1 MPNSLLIRGGHLID
15 PAQSI
20 DAPHDLLIEDGRIA
34 AVSAPGE
41 IKGAEETID
50 ARGLVVSPG
59 LIDLHVHLREPG
71 QAHKETIKSGT
82 LAAAAGGFTSV
93 CCMPNTTPV
102 NDSAAITRW
111 IQDPERG
118 AVVNVFPVA
127 AATIG
132 SAGEK
137 LSFYPDLQ
145 DAGAVAVSDD
155 GRPILDGAIMGDALR
170 QAARLNLPVIQHAED
185 TRLSGGASMNQ
196 GPWSFKLGLR
206 GQPAESEWQLIERD
220 INLAYMENAR
230 LHVAHIST
238 EMGVEMVRRGK
249 KSGVAVTAEAC
260 PHHFIFTDASC
271 ADYETVYKMNPPLRT
286 DADREALLRGIE
298 DGTIDAIA
306 TDHAP
311 HAIFEKEVEF
321 DKAAFGITGLEVAL
335 GLAITHLHRGRK
347 LPLTRIVEL
356 MSTNPARI
364 VNLDG
369 RGTLAKGSIAD
380 VTIFDP
386 GKRWI
391 YDVTKT
397 RSRSRNTPYNG
408 AQLYGKPLYT
418 FVGGNVVYNA

>member
-1 MPNSLLIRGGHLID
+1 MPSILIRGGHLID
-15 PAQSI
+15 PAQNI
-20 DAPHDLLIEDGRIA
+20 DAPRDILLENGHVA
-34 AVSAPGE
+34 NVAAPG
-41 IKGAEETID
+41 KSKSADQVID
-50 ARGLVVSPG
+50 ATGLIVAPG
-59 LIDLHVHLREPG
+59 LIDIHVHLREPG
-71 QAHKETIKSGT
+71 QAHKETINSGT
-82 LAAAAGGFTSV
+82 MAAAAGGFTSV
-93 CCMPNTTPV
+93 CCMPNTSPV
-102 NDSAAITRW
+102 NDSPAITRW

-137 LSFYPDLQ
+137 LPFYPDLQ
-145 DAGAVAVSDD
+145 DAGAVAFSDD
-155 GRPILDGAIMGDALR
+155 GKPILDGAIMGDCLR
-170 QAARLNLPVIQHAED
+170 HAARLNMPVIQHAED

-196 GPWSFKLGLR
+196 GVMSFKLGMR
-206 GQPAESEWQLIERD
+206 GQPAEAEWQLVERD
-220 INLAYMENAR
+220 INLAYMEKAH

-249 KSGVAVTAEAC
+249 RNGVQVTAEVC
-260 PHHFIFTDASC
+260 PHHILFTDANC
-271 ADYETVYKMNPPLRT
+271 CDYETKYKMNPPLRT

-298 DGTIDAIA
+298 DGTIDALA

-347 LPLTRIVEL
+347 IPLARIVEL

-364 VNLDG
+364 VNLG
-369 RGTLAKGSIAD
+369 NRGTLAKGSMAD
-380 VTIFDP
+380 VTIFDAN
-386 GKRWI
+386 KRWT

-397 RSRSRNTPYNG
+397 RSRSRNTPYDG
-408 AQLYGKPLYT
+408 AQLYGKPIYT
-418 FVGGNVVYNA
+418 IVAGNIVYQS